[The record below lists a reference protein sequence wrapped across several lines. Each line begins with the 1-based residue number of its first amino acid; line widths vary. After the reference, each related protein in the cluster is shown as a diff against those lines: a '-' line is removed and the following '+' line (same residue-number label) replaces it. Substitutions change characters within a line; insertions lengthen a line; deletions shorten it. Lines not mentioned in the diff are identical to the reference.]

1 MLEDERETQEIAML
15 RPSLILGLA
24 LASAPAFAG
33 GSTTPAT
40 VVTFNDEVT
49 AQTRCPLDTVVWLDT
64 HSHLYYKKHSK
75 MYANT
80 AHGGFACMKEVKEA
94 GNKAAAKD

>member
-1 MLEDERETQEIAML
+1 MQRALAA
-15 RPSLILGLA
+15 LGLFLA
-24 LASAPAFAG
+24 LGPAFAA

-40 VVTFNDEVT
+40 VVTFNAELT

-64 HSHLYYKKHSK
+64 RTHLYYKKHSK

-80 AHGGFACMKEVKEA
+80 AHGGFACMKEVREA
-94 GNKAAAKD
+94 GNKAGER

>member
-1 MLEDERETQEIAML
+1 MHR
-15 RPSLILGLA
+15 SLVALGLSLA
-24 LASAPAFAG
+24 LGPAFAA

-40 VVTFNDEVT
+40 VITFNDEVT
-49 AQTRCPLDTVVWLDT
+49 AQTRCPLDKVVWLET
-64 HSHLYYKKHSK
+64 RTHLYYHKHSK

-94 GNKAAAKD
+94 GNKPGEH